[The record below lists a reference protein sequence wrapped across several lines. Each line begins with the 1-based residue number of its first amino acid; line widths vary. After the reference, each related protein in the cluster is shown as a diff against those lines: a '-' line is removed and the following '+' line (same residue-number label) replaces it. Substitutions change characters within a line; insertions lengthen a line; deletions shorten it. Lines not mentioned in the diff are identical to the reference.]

1 VRSLQF
7 SGWNI
12 EICDEEIE
20 ADLFYPA
27 AGPSARGQGQEG
39 LPGEWASRTTVR
51 WSDVDANG
59 HARHTAYSD
68 FATDARL
75 AFLAE
80 HGFPLG
86 ELHALRLTPVM
97 LAERLTYRREVM
109 LGEELSVSVAVA
121 ALSGDASRATLEN
134 RIRRADGAT
143 AAVVQIDGAWL
154 SLETRRLAAPPDEL
168 AQVMMAAPRT
178 EAFEVLEAK

>member
-1 VRSLQF
+1 MRSLQF
-7 SGWNI
+7 PGWNI
-12 EICDEEIE
+12 EIGEEEIE

-27 AGPSARGQGQEG
+27 AARSSRGQDQEG
-39 LPGEWASRTTVR
+39 LPTEWARRTTVR

-68 FATDARL
+68 FGTDARL

-86 ELHALRLTPVM
+86 ELHALRLTPVA

-121 ALSGDASRATLEN
+121 GLSGDASRAIVEN

-154 SLETRRLAAPPDEL
+154 SLETRKLAAPPDEL
-168 AQVMMAAPRT
+168 AQVMQAAPRT
-178 EAFEVLEAK
+178 QAFEVLEAE